1 LKEIEI
7 WEIGFFKNIV
17 ANKDKFI
24 ELQQKKYVRYE
35 NLPLETSDGR
45 KIDVEFVSNVYSVN
59 SHKVIQC
66 NIRDITEHKRVEK
79 EITMLAHSLKS
90 IKECV
95 SITDLE
101 DNILFVNK
109 SFLKTYGYNENE
121 LIGKNIRIVNS
132 QKNSMKFMNKIR
144 PNTVGEGWQGEL
156 WNKRKDGSEFLISL
170 STTII
175 KDQESKPLGLVGV
188 AVDITESKKLETD
201 LIAAAEIAKLGY
213 WEYDVDSGQ
222 FTFNDQYYR
231 LIHDSSTEKQG
242 GNIMYAEEY
251 AKRLVYTDDV
261 GLVAKA
267 LQEAISSPDSE
278 YFTKTEARVLRDDG
292 SLANVSVQFK
302 VLKDSSGRTYKV
314 YGVNQD
320 ITERKLA
327 NQELIYAKEKAEQS
341 EKLKSE
347 FLAQMSHEI
356 RTPVNTVSNF
366 TNLLKEDL
374 SKDLTP
380 DLLEYFDGIDSAS
393 NRLMRT
399 VDLILNTSEMQVGSY
414 EPSFGEFDLLKEI
427 IMKLVVENTNQIEAK
442 GLKFN
447 FSSTISEALIIGDQY
462 SIHQI
467 FANLIDNSTK
477 YTKEGYI
484 SINVSKNE
492 LGINIQIEDSGIGM
506 SEEFMK
512 IVYNPFIQEEQ
523 GYSRRFD
530 GNGLGLSLVKNYCD
544 LNNIDITVESKRGV
558 GTKFTLFFAKTK

>member
-1 LKEIEI
+1 MASVSPIIDKKGEITNYLAVKE
-7 WEIGFFKNIV
+7 
-17 ANKDKFI
+17 
-24 ELQQKKYVRYE
+24 
-35 NLPLETSDGR
+35 
-45 KIDVEFVSNVYSVN
+45 
-59 SHKVIQC
+59 
-66 NIRDITEHKRVEK
+66 DITKGK
-79 EITMLAHSLKS
+79 KMID
-90 IKECV
+90 
-95 SITDLE
+95 DL
-101 DNILFVNK
+101 F
-109 SFLKTYGYNENE
+109 
-121 LIGKNIRIVNS
+121 
-132 QKNSMKFMNKIR
+132 
-144 PNTVGEGWQGEL
+144 
-156 WNKRKDGSEFLISL
+156 
-170 STTII
+170 
-175 KDQESKPLGLVGV
+175 
-188 AVDITESKKLETD
+188 
-201 LIAAAEIAKLGY
+201 AAAEIAKLGN
-213 WEYDVDSGQ
+213 WEYDVDSGL
-222 FTFNDQYYR
+222 FTFNNQYYR
-231 LIHDSSTEKQG
+231 LIHGSSTKKQG
-242 GNIMYAEEY
+242 GNIMCTEEF
-251 AKRLVYTDDV
+251 AKRLVYPDDTSILV
-261 GLVAKA
+261 NGLD
-267 LQEAISSPDSE
+267 EAINSPNPE
-278 YFTKTEARVLRDDG
+278 FFTKTEARVLRDDG
-292 SLANVSVQFK
+292 SLANVSVQVK

-320 ITERKLA
+320 MTERKLA
-327 NQELIYAKEKAEQS
+327 NQELIEAKEKAEQS
-341 EKLKSE
+341 DKLKSE

-356 RTPVNTVSNF
+356 RSPMNAVLGLL
-366 TNLLKEDL
+366 NLLKEDL
-374 SKDLTP
+374 SKELTP

-467 FANLIDNSTK
+467 FANLIDNSLK